1 MKRASQVENEL
12 TAHYIYR
19 QCWLDGHTI
28 YISHLNHFL
37 LLRFQSALRPSLSET
52 VILKSTLQS
61 RFLFSSL
68 LFSSCSLSPF
78 TMSQPPAQGPSFTT
92 PEQTSS
98 RAARAD
104 VQEQLLRNKNSR
116 NELTRKLLDS
126 TLEKDSI
133 RRVKLRIAHV
143 EEEKEALKRL

>member
-1 MKRASQVENEL
+1 
-12 TAHYIYR
+12 
-19 QCWLDGHTI
+19 
-28 YISHLNHFL
+28 
-37 LLRFQSALRPSLSET
+37 
-52 VILKSTLQS
+52 
-61 RFLFSSL
+61 
-68 LFSSCSLSPF
+68 
-78 TMSQPPAQGPSFTT
+78 MSQPPAQGPSFTT